1 MIKKTLSV
9 YDTIENSWFQ
19 RIKQC
24 FTCKHYNEIWYL
36 ASKANQY
43 TLYITNG
50 CKNLPWCVAKDAS
63 RTGIFCATRAYCYT
77 DTENHFDF
85 NNNER
90 NLLIMHFFCCKLV
103 LYENV
108 HTVDDLCIYTSGL
121 IHTLKFGGI
130 NYHIEPWSDSP
141 QLFLWCHLIL
151 FIKKNFFIE
160 SKLLHDLPAKN
171 YKSCKQ
177 NRGFRGFDQMFN

>member
-1 MIKKTLSV
+1 MLYLQTFGISH
-9 YDTIENSWFQ
+9 Q
-19 RIKQC
+19 KQTNIHC
-24 FTCKHYNEIWYL
+24 
-36 ASKANQY
+36 

>member
-1 MIKKTLSV
+1 MGAKTCHGVLQKMPRELGYFV
-9 YDTIENSWFQ
+9 QHEHIA
-19 RIKQC
+19 I
-24 FTCKHYNEIWYL
+24 
-36 ASKANQY
+36 
-43 TLYITNG
+43 
-50 CKNLPWCVAKDAS
+50 
-63 RTGIFCATRAYCYT
+63 RTQK
-77 DTENHFDF
+77 
-85 NNNER
+85 NNNKR

>member
-1 MIKKTLSV
+1 MGAKTCHGVLQKMPRELGYFVQHEHIAIRTQKIILILTTIKETYSSCISFV
-9 YDTIENSWFQ
+9 VN
-19 RIKQC
+19 
-24 FTCKHYNEIWYL
+24 
-36 ASKANQY
+36 
-43 TLYITNG
+43 LYYM
-50 CKNLPWCVAKDAS
+50 K
-63 RTGIFCATRAYCYT
+63 
-77 DTENHFDF
+77 
-85 NNNER
+85 
-90 NLLIMHFFCCKLV
+90 
-103 LYENV
+103 NV

-130 NYHIEPWSDSP
+130 NYHMEPWSDSP